1 MNTEPQQLDE
11 LLGALRAVNRLGMG
25 FGRAVNV
32 GAERFAGRVTST
44 VGPTLGRMAATP
56 PGRLASRIIQPSPT
70 HQLQQAKSLY
80 GAMNPQQQEIIRRRA
95 ADILKQRQM
104 KNPTAARENLLAR
117 TAARTDRFKA
127 QQKQVAMNRYNAM
140 NPSQQADVR
149 AKMVSRLQQRDPVK
163 YADVIKKYGSDPATK
178 IASRM
183 QSIYR
188 TGGPRVATTKAA
200 TTTPTTTPIT
210 AEPDAFSALSSL
222 ARGRPGVGQRQR
234 VAQLY
239 PAAKPVFASYKPIGR
254 TLSESNWMSMSPK
267 WKGRITPL
275 APNPPRTPS
284 GRTGSPAAHVKLA
297 RAIQNASEKMNELR
311 AAAKYTTGTTT
322 TGTNLDTRG

>member
-1 MNTEPQQLDE
+1 
-11 LLGALRAVNRLGMG
+11 
-25 FGRAVNV
+25 
-32 GAERFAGRVTST
+32 
-44 VGPTLGRMAATP
+44 
-56 PGRLASRIIQPSPT
+56 
-70 HQLQQAKSLY
+70 
-80 GAMNPQQQEIIRRRA
+80 
-95 ADILKQRQM
+95 M

-149 AKMVSRLQQRDPVK
+149 AKMVSTLQQRDPVK

-188 TGGPRVATTKAA
+188 TGGPRIATTKAA

-254 TLSESNWMSMSPK
+254 TLSESNWMSPK
-267 WKGRITPL
+267 WKGKITPL
-275 APNPPRTPS
+275 TPNPS
-284 GRTGSPAAHVKLA
+284 GKTGSPAAHVKLA
-297 RAIQNASEKMNELR
+297 NAIRMASERMKQLR
-311 AAAKYTTGTTT
+311 AAEKYTTGTTT